1 MEKKPK
7 SPISHALELGGRLS
21 TSRNRDPRFILT
33 ADLCHPT
40 SSHPLPSPP
49 GTARAA
55 FNLTLAK
62 TQSYETPFQGW
73 HSPAGGSMA
82 GSKMAT
88 SAEEA

>member
-1 MEKKPK
+1 MLSLRTLIPK
-7 SPISHALELGGRLS
+7 DEV
-21 TSRNRDPRFILT
+21 
-33 ADLCHPT
+33 
-40 SSHPLPSPP
+40 
-49 GTARAA
+49 
-55 FNLTLAK
+55 LAK